1 VRDRDFDFY
10 PKINRGEFA
19 DRKKSKYS
27 VEDDDDLRDA
37 FDEIVDEISEK
48 FLGMYGIHN
57 VTKSISSN
65 AVFVYIDNP
74 SNLPEDELKEIKILS
89 RPHKLVVKQSK
100 NKENTEHLDKL
111 IK

>member
-1 VRDRDFDFY
+1 MYGLKSEPVTMF
-10 PKINRGEFA
+10 INLLSSA
-19 DRKKSKYS
+19 
-27 VEDDDDLRDA
+27 VPPTLRDA
-37 FDEIVDEISEK
+37 FDDIVDEISEK

-74 SNLPEDELKEIKILS
+74 SDLPEDELKEIKILS

>member
-1 VRDRDFDFY
+1 MRDRDFDFY
-10 PKINRGEFA
+10 PKINRGAFA

-27 VEDDDDLRDA
+27 REDDDDLRDS

-57 VTKSISSN
+57 ITKSIPN
-65 AVFVYIDNP
+65 DAVFVYIDNP
-74 SNLPEDELKEIKILS
+74 SDLPEDELKEIKILS
-89 RPHKLVVKQSK
+89 RPHKVIVKQSK

>member
-1 VRDRDFDFY
+1 VRDRDYDFY
-10 PKINRGEFA
+10 PKINRGAFA

-57 VTKSISSN
+57 VTKSIPN
-65 AVFVYIDNP
+65 DAVFVYIDNP
-74 SNLPEDELKEIKILS
+74 SDLPEDELKEIKILS
-89 RPHKLVVKQSK
+89 RPHKVVVKQSK

>member
-10 PKINRGEFA
+10 PKINRGAFA

-27 VEDDDDLRDA
+27 REDDDDLRDS

-57 VTKSISSN
+57 ITKSIPN
-65 AVFVYIDNP
+65 DAVFVYIDNP
-74 SNLPEDELKEIKILS
+74 SDLPEDELKEIKILS
-89 RPHKLVVKQSK
+89 RPHKVIVKQSK

>member
-1 VRDRDFDFY
+1 MLLVY
-10 PKINRGEFA
+10 
-19 DRKKSKYS
+19 
-27 VEDDDDLRDA
+27 
-37 FDEIVDEISEK
+37 
-48 FLGMYGIHN
+48 

-74 SNLPEDELKEIKILS
+74 SDLPEDELKEIKILS